1 MIVRRQGAGIVAARS
16 SREVAR
22 LEAEPESGRKCLAF
36 AYNDYPDE
44 NIWNTIHMIAQYT
57 RQHGCNLLDCK
68 IYPDTPTETILNLV
82 QSRTD
87 CAGLVLL
94 FGSDRMDR
102 EQLEALGRLP
112 MRVVAVDSMFFYSD
126 FLPDNVYVLSPDGA
140 DCAEKMAEVLVRRG
154 HRRIGYIRNEP
165 RSEYT
170 DLHLKAFG
178 AALKRAGVEFGP
190 EQIFSAT
197 IRSWENALD
206 AAISF
211 FNMVNALRQQTRE
224 DARLHGIIVN
234 GGSAPNVV
242 PDYTEI
248 IYSARA
254 NKMAYLETLTDKVVN
269 CIKAAALGTGCRVEY
284 EKADEDFKDTNSN
297 QVLADLNTRQ
307 MEALGVTV
315 QRSAGK
321 TATGSSDLGDV
332 SYVCPSIQSNFNICG
347 DDPKGA
353 HTPEFAELAGTE
365 AAMDRGLLYVEGFVM
380 TAIELMREPK
390 YLKAIKAEFEKK

>member
-1 MIVRRQGAGIVAARS
+1 MERNQKVTETVRKLAPELKELARFIHDNPELGMKEYKACEAQTNLLKKYGFDVTVGVCGFETAYKAVYRGKKPGPKIAMLAEYDALPEIGHACGHNLIAMVGVGSGIAMRESADQYGGEIYVIGTPAEETMGAKVAMSEAGIFDEMDVVMMSHPMDEDRDYMNTMAMKSYRIQYYGKPAHAA
-16 SREVAR
+16 A
-22 LEAEPESGRKCLAF
+22 APEEG
-36 AYNDYPDE
+36 
-44 NIWNTIHMIAQYT
+44 I
-57 RQHGCNLLDCK
+57 
-68 IYPDTPTETILNLV
+68 
-82 QSRTD
+82 
-87 CAGLVLL
+87 
-94 FGSDRMDR
+94 
-102 EQLEALGRLP
+102 
-112 MRVVAVDSMFFYSD
+112 
-126 FLPDNVYVLSPDGA
+126 
-140 DCAEKMAEVLVRRG
+140 
-154 HRRIGYIRNEP
+154 
-165 RSEYT
+165 
-170 DLHLKAFG
+170 
-178 AALKRAGVEFGP
+178 
-190 EQIFSAT
+190 
-197 IRSWENALD
+197 NALD

>member
-1 MIVRRQGAGIVAARS
+1 MPTVRELMRRFNVSLVTVNRALSELEHAKVIVRRQGAGIVAARS

-206 AAISF
+206 AAIAQTRGSIDAIRRLGLTALAYKSSGGAL
-211 FNMVNALRQQTRE
+211 VAIRALRELGLKVPE
-224 DARLHGIIVN
+224 DISVIGEGERSLYRYLDPGLT
-234 GGSAPNVV
+234 VV
-242 PDYTEI
+242 TPDYQAMSCAAVEI
-248 IYSARA
+248 
-254 NKMAYLETLTDKVVN
+254 
-269 CIKAAALGTGCRVEY
+269 ALGIR
-284 EKADEDFKDTNSN
+284 
-297 QVLADLNTRQ
+297 
-307 MEALGVTV
+307 
-315 QRSAGK
+315 
-321 TATGSSDLGDV
+321 
-332 SYVCPSIQSNFNICG
+332 
-347 DDPKGA
+347 
-353 HTPEFAELAGTE
+353 TPESHNIFFPHRL
-365 AAMDRGLLYVEGFVM
+365 
-380 TAIELMREPK
+380 IERES
-390 YLKAIKAEFEKK
+390 IKDLTRIK

>member
-1 MIVRRQGAGIVAARS
+1 MAQLKYEQIKSYLQAEAVKPESATRMPTVRELMRRFNVSLVTVNRALSELEHAKVIVRRQGAGIVAARS

-206 AAISF
+206 AAIAQTRGSIDAIRRLGLTALAYKSSGGAL
-211 FNMVNALRQQTRE
+211 VAIRALRELGLKVPE
-224 DARLHGIIVN
+224 DISVIGEGERSLYRYLDPGLT
-234 GGSAPNVV
+234 VV
-242 PDYTEI
+242 TPDYQAMSCAAGEI
-248 IYSARA
+248 
-254 NKMAYLETLTDKVVN
+254 
-269 CIKAAALGTGCRVEY
+269 ALGCRTPTKHNIFFPHRLIER
-284 EKADEDFKDTNSN
+284 ESIK
-297 QVLADLNTRQ
+297 DLNR
-307 MEALGVTV
+307 
-315 QRSAGK
+315 
-321 TATGSSDLGDV
+321 
-332 SYVCPSIQSNFNICG
+332 
-347 DDPKGA
+347 
-353 HTPEFAELAGTE
+353 
-365 AAMDRGLLYVEGFVM
+365 
-380 TAIELMREPK
+380 
-390 YLKAIKAEFEKK
+390 IK

>member
-1 MIVRRQGAGIVAARS
+1 MAQLKYEQIKSYLQAEAVKPESATRMPTVRELMRRFNVSLVTVNRALSELEHAKVIVRRQGAGIVAARS

-197 IRSWENALD
+197 IRSWEKCAGCGNRPD
-206 AAISF
+206 PRQHRRDPAA
-211 FNMVNALRQQTRE
+211 R
-224 DARLHGIIVN
+224 
-234 GGSAPNVV
+234 
-242 PDYTEI
+242 
-248 IYSARA
+248 
-254 NKMAYLETLTDKVVN
+254 TDG
-269 CIKAAALGTGCRVEY
+269 AGLQVE
-284 EKADEDFKDTNSN
+284 
-297 QVLADLNTRQ
+297 R
-307 MEALGVTV
+307 
-315 QRSAGK
+315 RSAGRDQGAARTGPESAGGYQRDRRRGTLVVPLPRSRPDGGHAGLSGDELRGGRNRVGLPDSDK
-321 TATGSSDLGDV
+321 T
-332 SYVCPSIQSNFNICG
+332 
-347 DDPKGA
+347 
-353 HTPEFAELAGTE
+353 
-365 AAMDRGLLYVEGFVM
+365 
-380 TAIELMREPK
+380 
-390 YLKAIKAEFEKK
+390 